1 MKTLCMDS
9 AHKHLVIVL
18 LEDGEV
24 KASFSSACWKRQS
37 ETLFPELIRLMEQ
50 LGWSAGD
57 LQEVV
62 ITDGP
67 GSYTGVRIAM
77 TVAKVFCTTMKVP
90 LYCISTL
97 QLYAGLKEK
106 ALVMLDARSNRAYC
120 GILDK
125 GAFLQQECIL
135 TLDEIK
141 ALADR
146 EEYELLGDCAL
157 IGRESGSVD
166 FVDAFRS
173 LLPYARRIENIHTL
187 TPRYLKEQDAYKVEK
202 S

>member
-24 KASFSSACWKRQS
+24 KASYSSACWKRQS
-37 ETLFPELIRLMEQ
+37 ENLFPELIRLMDR
-50 LGWSAGD
+50 LGWSANDIG
-57 LQEVV
+57 EVI

-77 TVAKVFCTTMKVP
+77 TVAKVFCTTMNVP

-106 ALVMLDARSNRAYC
+106 AFVMLDARSNRAYC
-120 GILDK
+120 GVLDK
-125 GAFLQQECIL
+125 GVFLQEEGIL

-141 ALADR
+141 TVVKNG
-146 EEYELLGDCAL
+146 EYEVLGDSEL
-157 IGRESGSVD
+157 IGMESGSID
-166 FVDAFRS
+166 FVEAFRS
-173 LLPYARRIENIHTL
+173 LLPYARRIENVHTL
-187 TPRYLKEQDAYKVEK
+187 TPRYLKEQDAYKVVK
-202 S
+202 P